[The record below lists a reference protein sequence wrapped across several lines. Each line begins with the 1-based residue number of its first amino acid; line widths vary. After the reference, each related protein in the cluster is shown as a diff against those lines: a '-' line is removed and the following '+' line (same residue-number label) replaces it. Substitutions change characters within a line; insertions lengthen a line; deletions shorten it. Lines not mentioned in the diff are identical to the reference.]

1 MLNQAAKLRLI
12 FSPSTHFLS
21 CIDSENKTSSADS
34 YEKKII
40 LPGLNSWPLGQKTKW
55 QATRQP
61 RIVLHIYSP
70 KDVQGLWIF
79 FPFSKV
85 LSHFSNRCP
94 FATIVHLANNEAT
107 TKQLF
112 TKAKSRWKGGLGVPE
127 VWSFGVI
134 EWGSIRRKTNCE
146 MAVQTPDA
154 KWLVLFTKIIFGLVH
169 YTSGC
174 HPGTA
179 TLPRADGAS
188 LKVKQNYL

>member
-1 MLNQAAKLRLI
+1 M
-12 FSPSTHFLS
+12 HFLS
-21 CIDSENKTSSADS
+21 CIDSENKTSPARS
-34 YEKKII
+34 YEKK
-40 LPGLNSWPLGQKTKW
+40 LFCRVWTRDLGQKATR

-154 KWLVLFTKIIFGLVH
+154 KWLVSIIKIIFRLVH
-169 YTSGC
+169 FTSGC
-174 HPGTA
+174 HAGTELLD
-179 TLPRADGAS
+179 TVYSKNQPRP
-188 LKVKQNYL
+188 VKKTFS